1 MNLDMLKSTTITA
14 TTGVTLGENAAN
26 KTRLHKIVLRKNG
39 TAVTAGIAGFGN
51 EDASPAAKTRTYTGS
66 TTADV
71 VIELDGIVAD
81 KGALVVTASIADL
94 VDVTWSAV
102 GR

>member
-66 TTADV
+66 TTAAPWV
-71 VIELDGIVAD
+71 S
-81 KGALVVTASIADL
+81 TSRSSASTKWPAI
-94 VDVTWSAV
+94 WP
-102 GR
+102 